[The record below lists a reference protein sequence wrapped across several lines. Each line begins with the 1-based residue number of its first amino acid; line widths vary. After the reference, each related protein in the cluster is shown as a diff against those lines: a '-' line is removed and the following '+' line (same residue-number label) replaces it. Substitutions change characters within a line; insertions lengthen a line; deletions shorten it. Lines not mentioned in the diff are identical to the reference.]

1 MIDKRNDTNAER
13 EIVIARCE
21 IGYVTNRQFKKK
33 GTL

>member
-13 EIVIARCE
+13 EIVIARRE
-21 IGYVTNRQFKKK
+21 IGDMTSRQFKKK